1 MTITPVGKIRAD
13 SKCYLVLR
21 AECDS
26 VSYWLVIQIGCAAWE
41 YFCTLPD
48 LGSVIMIDLSHPP
61 TP

>member
-13 SKCYLVLR
+13 SKCYVVLR
-21 AECDS
+21 IEYDTNA
-26 VSYWLVIQIGCAAWE
+26 YWLVIQIDCDAWE
-41 YFCTLPD
+41 HFCTLPD